1 MTPLVFTFSSCATP
15 TPQGRFYDNNVTTWT
30 FKNANNFLVGYSNI
44 FSQIVWTDFA
54 AYLEDEIDTAISTYL
69 PGATSTIDA
78 PALSI
83 AFVASYSNF
92 CSDITNLG
100 YFLDEDATSKMG
112 FNKMDDANT
121 IDCYKTTFTGN
132 TNKINSYISSK
143 SLFTQRLLNKFVTLS
158 QENENAIF
166 NDVKTKFDIQ
176 GIINLYIEYTG
187 NFLSVYPNL
196 HDVIEIDVDEAP
208 IPDGYF
214 NIFAA
219 SIPTFFTG
227 DLGAQ
232 FYLQY
237 LKSIGDSWNLDIYG
251 NKTSGSKSALGI
263 DHTFTYNNSIWSS
276 LELGDI
282 IFWGMNN
289 KYNIGHTAIYSGIK
303 IDTLVNPGNNVYSIL
318 ESASAGVEY
327 GAIDD
332 SSLSS
337 ISIFRINGLTP
348 EQKNQ
353 VLNFCLNQIN
363 ANYNVPLI
371 ITKGAYTSAPS
382 WFCSELTWSAFNS
395 INMNINDFDWNYT
408 DILPSN
414 PGATPQNLYH
424 WMLANPELVTTIQ
437 D

>member
-1 MTPLVFTFSSCATP
+1 
-15 TPQGRFYDNNVTTWT
+15 
-30 FKNANNFLVGYSNI
+30 
-44 FSQIVWTDFA
+44 
-54 AYLEDEIDTAISTYL
+54 
-69 PGATSTIDA
+69 
-78 PALSI
+78 
-83 AFVASYSNF
+83 
-92 CSDITNLG
+92 
-100 YFLDEDATSKMG
+100 MG

-237 LKSIGDSWNLDIYG
+237 LKSIGDS
-251 NKTSGSKSALGI
+251 
-263 DHTFTYNNSIWSS
+263 
-276 LELGDI
+276 
-282 IFWGMNN
+282 
-289 KYNIGHTAIYSGIK
+289 
-303 IDTLVNPGNNVYSIL
+303 
-318 ESASAGVEY
+318 
-327 GAIDD
+327 
-332 SSLSS
+332 
-337 ISIFRINGLTP
+337 
-348 EQKNQ
+348 
-353 VLNFCLNQIN
+353 
-363 ANYNVPLI
+363 
-371 ITKGAYTSAPS
+371 
-382 WFCSELTWSAFNS
+382 
-395 INMNINDFDWNYT
+395 
-408 DILPSN
+408 
-414 PGATPQNLYH
+414 
-424 WMLANPELVTTIQ
+424 
-437 D
+437 